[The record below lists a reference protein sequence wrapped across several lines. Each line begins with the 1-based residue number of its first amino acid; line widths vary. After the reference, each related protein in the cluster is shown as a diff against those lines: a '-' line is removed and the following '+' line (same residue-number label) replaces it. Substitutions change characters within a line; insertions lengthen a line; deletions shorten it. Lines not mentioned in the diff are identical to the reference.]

1 VKVIITREDS
11 LRILDKCIEEL
22 KNMSQKE
29 FDKKMLQQGS
39 FFDEYSYED
48 NGFCLVLSDEY
59 IPKQ

>member
-48 NGFCLVLSDEY
+48 NGFCLVLS
-59 IPKQ
+59 QNRS

>member
-1 VKVIITREDS
+1 MKVIITREDS

-48 NGFCLVLSDEY
+48 NGFCLVLS
-59 IPKQ
+59 QNRS